1 MMQVNP
7 SDTHLRLHLK
17 DRDPDDGMTAI
28 AYDKGYFFLRLLEE
42 TLGRSTFD
50 AFLKEYFTGHAFQVM
65 DTDSFLAYLDDN
77 LLTTEEL
84 RETVRVKDWVD
95 GAGLPDNCPEVSSP
109 RIDKVDQTLQAW
121 INGSVSTTAL
131 PWNDWL
137 YQERYRFL
145 SNIPDG
151 TKAARMAELDA
162 TWQINSTGNNEVLF
176 AWLEQCIRS
185 DHAPAYPRLERF
197 LVEVG
202 RRKFL
207 TPLYLAMVETD
218 QKDMALRIYG
228 LARGHY
234 HSVSTGTMDG
244 LLGWTE

>member
-1 MMQVNP
+1 
-7 SDTHLRLHLK
+7 
-17 DRDPDDGMTAI
+17 
-28 AYDKGYFFLRLLEE
+28 
-42 TLGRSTFD
+42 
-50 AFLKEYFTGHAFQVM
+50 
-65 DTDSFLAYLDDN
+65 
-77 LLTTEEL
+77 
-84 RETVRVKDWVD
+84 
-95 GAGLPDNCPEVSSP
+95 
-109 RIDKVDQTLQAW
+109 
-121 INGSVSTTAL
+121 
-131 PWNDWL
+131 
-137 YQERYRFL
+137 
-145 SNIPDG
+145 
-151 TKAARMAELDA
+151 MAELDA